1 MRCIFSIGE
10 LELLLQK
17 VVTNLGCALQDKEQA
32 DEDLDAILAELDGK
46 PASAQASSTADAAA
60 PAAAEDASAAQAAED
75 ADNTAVSLQS
85 LTPWCAACLPEAIC
99 KLRYMPVPL
108 KQLDAA
114 DFPGLLWASPLA
126 SILCYLSCPL
136 EKIVVVPLVD
146 KSLDN

>member
-1 MRCIFSIGE
+1 MRCIFSVGE

-60 PAAAEDASAAQAAED
+60 PAAAEDAPAAQAAED

-108 KQLDAA
+108 KQLVGIRLTGSGEYLHSMGK
-114 DFPGLLWASPLA
+114 PSRKHSLLSLM
-126 SILCYLSCPL
+126 SSGENCSCP
-136 EKIVVVPLVD
+136 PC
-146 KSLDN
+146 